1 MLRIRSKHE
10 NQVAQTFNKRIIL
23 AAKIYGSHHL
33 CDIKWFIHCIC
44 TVMSMYQVSTH
55 IGSQYEHDHVTHN

>member
-33 CDIKWFIHCIC
+33 CDINGLY
-44 TVMSMYQVSTH
+44 TAYVQ
-55 IGSQYEHDHVTHN
+55 